1 MGVVRR
7 WTGNGVANGTAVTA
21 ANVNTAGNGDTVTRT
36 ATVEATMVYQGNG
49 FAVSGGTAATGR
61 LELPLTPGKAAAAQV
76 RITIGSTPQSAGERI
91 ISFRGASTASGY
103 VRRGTDGRFSLAR
116 PDHVVIIPSQS
127 PAWVVGHT
135 YQIDVVVALASSP
148 SATNGRMFYRIKS
161 LTDAN
166 WNTTG
171 EFFYDTGYTQDA
183 GVANLE
189 SIRVGKDANGI
200 LSQPDLFESLAWN
213 EVTVNPA
220 DTSQSAAVAYFITET
235 PSGPAPT
242 VNAGADISVE
252 SGAPFTLQATVSGG
266 TGGVVSR
273 VWTRPG
279 APTTNGA
286 TRSETAPIL
295 LNDQAYTY
303 TMTVTD
309 GVGNVVTD
317 SVTVTVRKSLL
328 VWWDPARGD
337 VPLVIDLIE
346 PGDPF

>member
-61 LELPLTPGKAAAAQV
+61 LELPLTPGKAAVAQV

-91 ISFRGASTASGY
+91 MSFRGASTASGY
-103 VRRGTDGRFSLAR
+103 VRRGTDGRFSLSR
-116 PDHVVIIPSQS
+116 PDHVVIVPSQS

-135 YQIDVVVALASSP
+135 YQIDAVVALASSP
-148 SATNGRMFYRIKS
+148 STTNGRMFYRIKS
-161 LTDAN
+161 LTDSS
-166 WNTTG
+166 WNATG
-171 EFFYDTGYTQDA
+171 EFFYDTGYTQDV

-189 SIRVGKDANGI
+189 SIRIGKDANGI

-220 DTSQSAAVAYFITET
+220 DTSQAAASAYFITDT
-235 PSGPAPT
+235 PTGPAPS
-242 VNAGADISVE
+242 VSAGADVSVE
-252 SGAPFTLQATVSGG
+252 SGASFTLQATISGG
-266 TGGVVSR
+266 TGGIVSR
-273 VWTRPG
+273 VWTRSG
-279 APTTNGA
+279 APATNGA
-286 TRSETAPIL
+286 SRSDMAPVL
-295 LNDQAYTY
+295 LNDQAFVYTI
-303 TMTVTD
+303 TVTD
-309 GVGNVVTD
+309 GVGNIVSD

-337 VPLVIDLIE
+337 IPLVIDLIE